1 MMSNCSDCVD
11 MLAELD
17 GMGRVA
23 QHLDGQDH
31 LEREYFVG
39 AQLDN

>member
-1 MMSNCSDCVD
+1 MVMV
-11 MLAELD
+11 MV
-17 GMGRVA
+17 MGRVA

-31 LEREYFVG
+31 LEKDYFVG